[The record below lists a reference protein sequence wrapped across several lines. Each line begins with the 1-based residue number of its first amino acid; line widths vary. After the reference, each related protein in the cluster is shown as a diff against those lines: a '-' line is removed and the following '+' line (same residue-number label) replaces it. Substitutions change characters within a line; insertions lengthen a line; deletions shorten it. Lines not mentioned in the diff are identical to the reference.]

1 MIGGICM
8 FKKPNLL
15 VKYDRQYLGIAERKI
30 PSGLEYYYQVYSISE
45 GRYKLT
51 NSDIL
56 LDSNEKPVLKQLQ
69 EKFSPSF

>member
-1 MIGGICM
+1 MTNQWKQVGN
-8 FKKPNLL
+8 KKPRWT
-15 VKYDRQYLGIAERKI
+15 YFDGTIKI
-30 PSGLEYYYQVYSISE
+30 VVENTTIGEYYYQVYSISE